1 MTGKIN
7 DDKKASLLANDH
19 LQTKDSGLENGRT
32 LDSILEEEDPSLP
45 TNNKK
50 EDDKTEET
58 AIDSD
63 DSEEEKYN
71 YKAIAYAA
79 ASCTFAD
86 MSYSM
91 LVSFFP
97 SVAMDRGLNSI
108 QIGILFASFQFSNF
122 FTCFFAP
129 KVNQKFGGIT
139 VLQAANT
146 GQAVAAALFAFTSL
160 LHEPHA
166 FFWTFLLL
174 RVCEG
179 FLAALAEVAASGIVV
194 RSVPKDKATEA
205 VAQVTSYRL
214 FGEVIGPLGGG
225 AFFTWFGFSGPYIFA
240 ASCFGILATIMFVW
254 RLESSL
260 DNKSD
265 GKDDDSHSVPYK
277 FMKLPLVLTMCCC
290 FTYLSAAIAFMEP
303 TLQPFLSNEPYSC
316 SHVAV
321 GAIFV
326 TSVLSF
332 VIVSGSAEKLRDD
345 IGIFICLRAGLFLIP
360 LAYLVMAPA
369 RHFDGPLSINAF
381 LYQDKTVPAIIL
393 VIVGLSIMWLGGG
406 LMFLPINDFMLQEA
420 EYHGMSVEHVSDA
433 VGVANNMSFTLG
445 AGIGP
450 LIGGTLNHF
459 LNFPKSNIV
468 FAYILLPICI
478 TVIVVMHLILSR
490 RPDRDDHDN
499 TNDTLLPSGADESGE
514 KTDSNDISAATSQI
528 SHVADSAQP

>member
-1 MTGKIN
+1 MT
-7 DDKKASLLANDH
+7 DKKYSTEQDSLL
-19 LQTKDSGLENGRT
+19 
-32 LDSILEEEDPSLP
+32 
-45 TNNKK
+45 TNEHDGELKR
-50 EDDKTEET
+50 
-58 AIDSD
+58 S
-63 DSEEEKYN
+63 
-71 YKAIAYAA
+71 YKAISYAA

-97 SVAMDRGLNSI
+97 SVAKDRGLNSI

-139 VLQAANT
+139 VLQVANT

-265 GKDDDSHSVPYK
+265 GEDDDSHSVPYK

-290 FTYLSAAIAFMEP
+290 FTYLSAAFSFFCQDI
-303 TLQPFLSNEPYSC
+303 
-316 SHVAV
+316 
-321 GAIFV
+321 
-326 TSVLSF
+326 TS
-332 VIVSGSAEKLRDD
+332 KL
-345 IGIFICLRAGLFLIP
+345 
-360 LAYLVMAPA
+360 
-369 RHFDGPLSINAF
+369 
-381 LYQDKTVPAIIL
+381 
-393 VIVGLSIMWLGGG
+393 
-406 LMFLPINDFMLQEA
+406 
-420 EYHGMSVEHVSDA
+420 
-433 VGVANNMSFTLG
+433 
-445 AGIGP
+445 
-450 LIGGTLNHF
+450 
-459 LNFPKSNIV
+459 
-468 FAYILLPICI
+468 
-478 TVIVVMHLILSR
+478 
-490 RPDRDDHDN
+490 
-499 TNDTLLPSGADESGE
+499 
-514 KTDSNDISAATSQI
+514 
-528 SHVADSAQP
+528 